1 VGPSCIGDD
10 VFDFWKVIENC
21 LLHHLESSNKGRGGG
36 CLGTDQQVGGCSP
49 LHANHMD
56 MQESRVT
63 MEGLV
68 DFGDKVY
75 KGQAMSDE
83 NMASEPD
90 YRLRKSVAFFG
101 RWLVFGLGSL
111 RRRGR
116 RGRVCRSWYF
126 DSIGKA
132 LEGAGGLI
140 LEILKFLIYC
150 CHH

>member
-1 VGPSCIGDD
+1 VGPSRVGDD
-10 VFDFWKVIENC
+10 VFGFWKVVKNC
-21 LLHHLESSNKGRGGG
+21 LLHRLESGNKGGGGG
-36 CLGTDQQVGGCSP
+36 CLGADKQAGGCSP

-56 MQESRVT
+56 VQEPRVI

-75 KGQAMSDE
+75 KGRAMSVR
-83 NMASEPD
+83 NAALEPD
-90 YRLRKSVAFFG
+90 YHLRKLVAFLG

-116 RGRVCRSWYF
+116 RGRVCRSRYF
-126 DSIGKA
+126 DSISKA

-140 LEILKFLIYC
+140 LETLKFLIYC